1 MRKHFPTGICCS
13 LAASSP
19 QRRSA
24 TGEKCRRSLMH
35 LSSPA
40 KADWHRDQSKG
51 SNETWNMLNLL
62 YLFMTLGR
70 VMDGYECHFH
80 YTAYW
85 LPVSQTAPRNPS
97 ESKLPDSTWNTEQ
110 PARFFCF
117 FFFCVSWP
125 LAWNHTNFL
134 NYSKLTAFCHFLSF
148 DLLHFVAD
156 ASKKHLFSSVITSSS
171 QSVKCCFF
179 LFACAHKTWGWL
191 RCTRKRRTWGF
202 INL

>member
-85 LPVSQTAPRNPS
+85 LPVSQTAPQNPS

-134 NYSKLTAFCHFLSF
+134 NYSKLTAFCHFVIWLASF
-148 DLLHFVAD
+148 CCWCQQKTLVFVCYHFKFTVCKMLLLLVR
-156 ASKKHLFSSVITSSS
+156 L
-171 QSVKCCFF
+171 
-179 LFACAHKTWGWL
+179 
-191 RCTRKRRTWGF
+191 CT
-202 INL
+202 